1 MAAILRMPQVVEMT
15 GVSRA
20 HIYALIARGEFPR
33 PVRIGKRA
41 VGWMVNDV
49 EAWISARPSAGSW
62 NKTTNLSRDRREKRI
77 PKCGDSDQRLCSESL
92 DGGQP

>member
-1 MAAILRMPQVVEMT
+1 MASIIRMPQVVEMT

-20 HIYALIARGEFPR
+20 HVYALIARDEFPR

-41 VGWMVNDV
+41 VGWIVEDI

-62 NKTTNLSRDRREKRI
+62 NKAANLARNRR
-77 PKCGDSDQRLCSESL
+77 ESL
-92 DGGQP
+92 DGGQQ

>member
-1 MAAILRMPQVVEMT
+1 MASIIRMPQVVEMT

-20 HIYALIARGEFPR
+20 HVYALIARDEFPR

-41 VGWMVNDV
+41 VGWIVEDI
-49 EAWISARPSAGSW
+49 EAWISARPSAGRW
-62 NKTTNLSRDRREKRI
+62 NKAAKLSQNRR
-77 PKCGDSDQRLCSESL
+77 ESL